1 MGYALRNCPV
11 GNFRVEAS
19 LQWRIGGLK
28 ILNMQTILKGKTKEV
43 VIDTSG
49 PVIIIGESIN
59 PTRRKKLV
67 STLQGNDFSF
77 VLELAASQINSG
89 ADVLDV
95 NVGFPGVEDEKLLPA
110 TVKVLQDNFD
120 VPLCLDSPNP
130 KAIEAAL
137 KVAAG
142 KCLINSVNGEEKSLK
157 TLLPVAR
164 EYGAAIIGLCMDDDG
179 ITHDPEKRLSIAGK
193 IIERAVSMGIKEEDV
208 VIDPLAMAVSADP
221 NACLVTLETIRL
233 IHQKLGHNITQ
244 GASNISFGLPDRE
257 SLNAAYM
264 ALSIYNGLTC
274 PIANPEK
281 ITAAVRA
288 ADLVMGR
295 DDFAVRFVEYF
306 QSRNPQ

>member
-1 MGYALRNCPV
+1 M
-11 GNFRVEAS
+11 
-19 LQWRIGGLK
+19 K
-28 ILNMQTILKGKTKEV
+28 TILIGKSREI
-43 VIDTSG
+43 VIDTAG

-67 STLQGNDFSF
+67 STLQENNFDF
-77 VLELAASQINSG
+77 VLELAATQIEAG

-95 NVGFPGVEDEKLLPA
+95 NVGFPGVDDEKLLAA
-110 TVKVLQDNFD
+110 TVKVLQDRFD

-130 KAIEAAL
+130 AAIEAAL

-142 KCLINSVNGEEKSLK
+142 KCLINSVNGEEKSLNA
-157 TLLPVAR
+157 LLPVAK
-164 EYGAAIIGLCMDDDG
+164 EYGAAIIGLCMDDEG
-179 ITHDPEKRLSIAGK
+179 ITHDPEKRLSIAKK
-193 IIERAVSMGIKEEDV
+193 IIDRAVSFGIQAEDV

-233 IHQKLGHNITQ
+233 VHQKLGHNITQ

-257 SLNAAYM
+257 SLNAAFM
-264 ALSIYNGLTC
+264 SLAIQAGLTC

-288 ADLVMGR
+288 TDLVLGR

-306 QSRNPQ
+306 QNRQQ